1 MQEATAQ
8 LPVAKATLQ
17 KGGEGKIGV
26 GTLNVSTEKKAPA
39 PTTPEASAAQKA
51 DLEMKKAAEALTIQ
65 LVADA
70 KAALVEN
77 GREALKSLK
86 LVSGNEAIVYIL
98 EGQRDAEY
106 AGAGMIKDPKEQ
118 QQKYTEIKKRYEK
131 LMQYSENR
139 QNETRL
145 NISRLKKSEDPKDK
159 ALAIDLENTNAERD
173 IQSYNMTIGR
183 IRQILETGINPRTGQ
198 QLEKQERTRYS
209 SELANITSKKIILE
223 EDTKK
228 SKDARDNMRDIDGKP
243 IKNVIKDMATA
254 LSGKE
259 QENPIEFLEQR
270 ITKALTSEAS
280 MNQLAEEL
288 VEIKVLKEG
297 DKKKF
302 LEDMTLGLSWSD
314 HVAISKKVGG
324 NIFMMMM
331 SLSGLLAYV
340 AAQKL
345 REGGGMQG

>member
-1 MQEATAQ
+1 MIDYRVNLVMPYHKLFDGAHEAWKGKRATGSVRVGIGYCYEDRNNRSGIRCED
-8 LPVAKATLQ
+8 LFYPEILRKKVATLWP
-17 KGGEGKIGV
+17 
-26 GTLNVSTEKKAPA
+26 LKKA
-39 PTTPEASAAQKA
+39 
-51 DLEMKKAAEALTIQ
+51 
-65 LVADA
+65 
-70 KAALVEN
+70 
-77 GREALKSLK
+77 
-86 LVSGNEAIVYIL
+86 IL
-98 EGQRDAEY
+98 EKE
-106 AGAGMIKDPKEQ
+106 KEQ
-118 QQKYTEIKKRYEK
+118 LQLATNMLEIIKE
-131 LMQYSENR
+131 
-139 QNETRL
+139 
-145 NISRLKKSEDPKDK
+145 
-159 ALAIDLENTNAERD
+159 
-173 IQSYNMTIGR
+173 
-183 IRQILETGINPRTGQ
+183 
-198 QLEKQERTRYS
+198 
-209 SELANITSKKIILE
+209 KIILE